1 MVAEQDLHGPCTHLL
16 IGVWAMT
23 CPAAIGR
30 FDPPTWLPNYIKESS
45 WDLEGE
51 KHVVPGTEHIYCE

>member
-23 CPAAIGR
+23 CPAAIGQ
-30 FDPPTWLPNYIKESS
+30 FYPSTWLDIYKRESS
-45 WDLEGE
+45 QDLEGE
-51 KHVVPGTEHIYCE
+51 